1 MQALP
6 DCSIAEEA
14 QDEDEEAG
22 GQEEEQGLPLPA
34 KGLFGRTQALKAQPQ
49 QPEVMPFPSLMLS
62 CSANRQP
69 IACGFDGAIRDGHVH
84 QKHHQCHTMHYFLNN
99 CKQQ

>member
-14 QDEDEEAG
+14 QEEEEAEE
-22 GQEEEQGLPLPA
+22 QEEEQGLPSPV

-49 QPEVMPFPSLMLS
+49 QPEVNAISEPDSSL
-62 CSANRQP
+62 P
-69 IACGFDGAIRDGHVH
+69 
-84 QKHHQCHTMHYFLNN
+84 
-99 CKQQ
+99 CKQTASCMCI

>member
-14 QDEDEEAG
+14 QEEEEEAEE
-22 GQEEEQGLPLPA
+22 QEEEQDLPLPV

-49 QPEVMPFPSLMLS
+49 QPEVMPSLSLTLL

-69 IACGFDGAIRDGHVH
+69 VACASD
-84 QKHHQCHTMHYFLNN
+84 HTLELGMSMRSTMNATPCIN
-99 CKQQ
+99 P

>member
-14 QDEDEEAG
+14 QDEDEEVAE
-22 GQEEEQGLPLPA
+22 QEEGQGLPPPA

-49 QPEVMPFPSLMLS
+49 QSAVMPFLSLTLLCLADRLCLS
-62 CSANRQP
+62 KAEQSHDGQPEQASASL
-69 IACGFDGAIRDGHVH
+69 FS
-84 QKHHQCHTMHYFLNN
+84 HTHATRA
-99 CKQQ
+99 